1 MRFEQL
7 QDWLQWME
15 AQHPRQIDLGLE
27 RIAEVARQMDLS
39 LGMPIITVAG
49 TNGKGSCVAL
59 LSQIFQCAGLSV
71 GAYTSPHLLRY
82 NERIVIDG
90 EPVSDAALCHAFE
103 IVDQARRGTSLTY
116 FEFGTLAALQLFSET
131 QPDVLVLEV
140 GLGGRLD
147 AVNIVDAD
155 VAVISSVDLDHQA
168 WLGNDRET
176 IAREKAGIMR
186 RGRPVVFGDT
196 RRSPAVGEMAAACL
210 ARLIERGDDFG
221 LEHVGDNW
229 HWHGVNRLGQACEM
243 KNLPCPAVLLDNA
256 ATVIQAIMQLP
267 FDVPE
272 SAIREGLRLVHIP
285 ARGECF
291 ALRDHRLVLD
301 VAHNPAAL
309 ARLRERLP
317 ELLEKGNVDAV
328 FAVMADKELGE
339 SLADFTPLVRQW
351 YLPPLPGVERAMS
364 PEKLKQQLI
373 AAGVSD
379 AAIHMIAPLPESL
392 AGVRAGLGKDDSLL
406 AFGSFFTVAAVM
418 QAMPA
423 SAFVEILH

>member
-27 RIAEVARQMDLS
+27 RIAEVARQLNFS
-39 LGMPIITVAG
+39 LDMPVITVAG

-59 LSQIFQCAGLSV
+59 LSQIFRCAGLSV

-82 NERIVIDG
+82 NERVVIDG
-90 EPVSDAALCHAFE
+90 EPVTDAALCHAFDV
-103 IVDQARRGTSLTY
+103 VDQARQGTSLTY
-116 FEFGTLAALQLFSET
+116 FEFGTLAALQLFSEA

-168 WLGNDRET
+168 WLGDDRET

-196 RRSPAVGEMAAACL
+196 RRSPAIGETAAACL
-210 ARLIERGDDFG
+210 ARLFERGADFDLQDDG
-221 LEHVGDNW
+221 AVW
-229 HWHGVNRLGQACEM
+229 HWRGIDRLGQGSELRD
-243 KNLPCPAVLLDNA
+243 LPCPSLLLDNA
-256 ATVIQAIMQLP
+256 ATVIQALRQLP
-267 FDVPE
+267 FDVPD
-272 SAIREGLRLVHIP
+272 SAIREGLRQVHIP

-291 ALRDHRLVLD
+291 ALREHQLLLD

-309 ARLRERLP
+309 ARLQQRLP
-317 ELLEKGNVDAV
+317 ELATQGSIDAV
-328 FAVMADKELGE
+328 FAVMADKQLGD
-339 SLADFTPLVRQW
+339 SLAAFAPWVRHW
-351 YLPPLPGVERAMS
+351 YLPPLPGVERAMP
-364 PEKLKQQLI
+364 PERLRQQLL
-373 AAGVSD
+373 AAGVDD
-379 AAIHMIAPLPESL
+379 AAITELPPLAESL
-392 AGVRAGLGKDDSLL
+392 PRVRARLAKDDSLL
-406 AFGSFFTVAAVM
+406 VFGSFFTVAALM

-423 SAFVEILH
+423 AAFVEILH